1 VPPTGAALS
10 DFVSQTRNPILQAAA
25 PLLTL
30 AARLA
35 SSVIQ
40 ANVATLRA
48 QAVHEIR
55 TFEEKVR
62 TGGVVAEDILVARY
76 MLCTF
81 VDSGVLNT
89 PWGAQSDWAGQSL
102 LVTFHKEVSG
112 GEKFFQIIDRLTPNA
127 RRYIDLI
134 ELAYVCLAFGYE
146 GKFRIDPQGAARVAE
161 LRSNLYR
168 IIRENRSLTDE
179 ELSPNWR
186 GVVDKRN
193 PVIRYVP
200 WWMVAAVGLAIAFVV
215 FDQKLRARSTPVK
228 EAMLQA
234 PAVVY
239 KTEAPPPHI
248 NKLKEVLAPQ
258 EQAGLLTVEE
268 FGDKTVVTLS
278 SAAELFRSGSARVNP
293 DSYQTLRAIALA
305 LNQVTGRVAVVGH
318 TDDQPLHSFQF
329 VDNFDLSNERA
340 YAVTEILKPV
350 IDNPRRISYSGV
362 GSTQPRYTPESTP
375 DNRARNRRVEIIH
388 SADAAPASAPAPAAS
403 AGGQQ

>member
-1 VPPTGAALS
+1 MVPPTGAALS

-40 ANVATLRA
+40 ANVQTLRA

-76 MLCTF
+76 ILCTY
-81 VDSGVLNT
+81 VDSAVLNT

-134 ELAYVCLAFGYE
+134 ELAYVCLSFGYE
-146 GKFRIDPQGAARVAE
+146 GKYRIDAQGASRVAE
-161 LRSNLYR
+161 LRNNLYR
-168 IIRENRSLTDE
+168 IVREQRSLTDE
-179 ELSPNWR
+179 ELSPQWR

-200 WWMVAAVGLAIAFVV
+200 WWMVAAVGLAVLAIVFVV
-215 FDQKLRARSTPVK
+215 FDQKLRSRGIPVK

-239 KTEAPPPHI
+239 TPAPVTKV
-248 NKLKEVLAPQ
+248 NRLKEILAPQ
-258 EQAGLLTVEE
+258 ESAGLLTVEE

-293 DSYQTLRAIALA
+293 DSYPTLRAIALA
-305 LNQVTGRVAVVGH
+305 LNQVPGNVAVVGH
-318 TDDQPLHSFQF
+318 TDDQPLNSFQF
-329 VDNFDLSNERA
+329 VDNFDLSRERA
-340 YAVTEILKPV
+340 YAVTEILKPT
-350 IDNPRRISYSGV
+350 IDNPRRMSYSGV
-362 GSTQPRYTPESTP
+362 ASTQPRYEPANTPE
-375 DNRARNRRVEIIH
+375 NRAKNRRVEIVH
-388 SADAAPASAPAPAAS
+388 SATE
-403 AGGQQ
+403 GQP